1 METEDFS
8 PQARQGY
15 GSFRQSNPQ
24 SDSIVLLLLRDLMNI
39 LPIGSDGAHY
49 VLLPCNH
56 QQRNDLI

>member
-24 SDSIVLLLLRDLMNI
+24 SDNPNNCDLRDT
-39 LPIGSDGAHY
+39 LPFGKDIPHSFF
-49 VLLPCNH
+49 VLQLPATQGLN
-56 QQRNDLI
+56 